1 MGEALD
7 SLFSD
12 GSGELYRQNLISS
25 LRQSRKNDGHN
36 FYTKGDLSTK
46 WDLKGYGDL
55 SVEAS
60 GYYGAAASRDL
71 LESAAFDLSS
81 RRHRFTDHDSRNYD
95 YSGDVSYD
103 VFYNYCC
110 PVKLKMSCKSSPKP
124 SKHRHRGLFFEK
136 QAPLIIKR
144 RFWWRFRVPFIR
156 DFYPFFFRISHK
168 CNEVDI
174 IHECQTHHGDNLRE
188 CAAALD
194 AT

>member
-1 MGEALD
+1 MTLFPCIGKGIPHSSKNSSACADSHIGPEENYLKCSSTRLKCSFGLSGALFFNHLKKGKNRPFRGHRNAH
-7 SLFSD
+7 SIPLAILR
-12 GSGELYRQNLISS
+12 GGLI
-25 LRQSRKNDGHN
+25 RANIN
-36 FYTKGDLSTK
+36 
-46 WDLKGYGDL
+46 
-55 SVEAS
+55 
-60 GYYGAAASRDL
+60 
-71 LESAAFDLSS
+71 
-81 RRHRFTDHDSRNYD
+81 
-95 YSGDVSYD
+95 
-103 VFYNYCC
+103 NYCC

-136 QAPLIIKR
+136 QAPLIKKR

>member
-1 MGEALD
+1 MQ
-7 SLFSD
+7 FIW
-12 GSGELYRQNLISS
+12 QNFLRGNIVFLHIASSECAVFCEKSHVGVHFCAEIS
-25 LRQSRKNDGHN
+25 
-36 FYTKGDLSTK
+36 
-46 WDLKGYGDL
+46 
-55 SVEAS
+55 
-60 GYYGAAASRDL
+60 
-71 LESAAFDLSS
+71 
-81 RRHRFTDHDSRNYD
+81 
-95 YSGDVSYD
+95 
-103 VFYNYCC
+103 VFQNYCC

-136 QAPLIIKR
+136 QAPLIKKR